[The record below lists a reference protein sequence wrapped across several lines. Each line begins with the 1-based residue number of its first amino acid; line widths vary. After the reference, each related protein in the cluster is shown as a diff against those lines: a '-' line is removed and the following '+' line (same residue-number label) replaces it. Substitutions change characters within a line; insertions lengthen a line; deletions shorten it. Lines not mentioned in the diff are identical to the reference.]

1 MNTYINFA
9 DSLTADPLTDDDSYN
24 LEQLANLIEED
35 CDLPVEREKADSG
48 QGVKDGGLTI
58 GLTVVGLVISA
69 IGTFIAALT
78 YWKSQQPK
86 YSLTVSLDGK
96 ILSIDN
102 LSPEKVQEAITE
114 LNCASFSLSS
124 TPKIEIKISK

>member
-9 DSLTADPLTDDDSYN
+9 DSLTDDDSYN
-24 LEQLANLIEED
+24 IEQLANLIEED
-35 CDLPVEREKADSG
+35 CDLRVEREKADSG

-96 ILSIDN
+96 ILSI
-102 LSPEKVQEAITE
+102 QEAITE
-114 LNCASFSLSS
+114 LNSASFSLSS